1 MIRKQVVLEV
11 LIKGSKDKNKS
22 GRYLGIS
29 TGTRRFRDN
38 VVGF

>member
-11 LIKGSKDKNKS
+11 LIKGSKDNKS